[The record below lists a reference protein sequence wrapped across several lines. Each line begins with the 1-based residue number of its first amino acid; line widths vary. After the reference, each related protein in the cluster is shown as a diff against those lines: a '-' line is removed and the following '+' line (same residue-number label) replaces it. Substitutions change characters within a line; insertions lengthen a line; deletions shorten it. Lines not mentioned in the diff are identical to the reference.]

1 MAEDGSVV
9 AVGETYGSWDGLNAG
24 FDDFAAVRLD
34 ASGDEIW
41 RYQVNLTLKC
51 YLLARM
57 AATFALHCQ
66 RSIY

>member
-9 AVGETYGSWDGLNAG
+9 AVGETYGSWDGVNAG

-41 RYQVNLTLKC
+41 RYQVNLTLK
-51 YLLARM
+51 
-57 AATFALHCQ
+57 
-66 RSIY
+66 